1 LNDLL
6 LVLVMQILNLYP
18 RALVEGSFPVT
29 ITHFQ
34 DIESQESEAEER
46 SFELLARC
54 LEGVGRLYILVETTL
69 INTIVNDNNTRLSAF
84 LRRLQLVLPSR
95 QDGGVKLVLTS
106 WKSARGQNNQ
116 QYPESSAKVNV
127 DGPVAGLSRRRVNH
141 RILSIGR
148 TALRRSIY

>member
-1 LNDLL
+1 
-6 LVLVMQILNLYP
+6 MF
-18 RALVEGSFPVT
+18 GG
-29 ITHFQ
+29 
-34 DIESQESEAEER
+34 
-46 SFELLARC
+46 C
-54 LEGVGRLYILVETTL
+54 W
-69 INTIVNDNNTRLSAF
+69 TIVHDNNTRLSAF